1 VLKPAQWRDGDAREF
16 LRTVRD
22 ESGLLTGWGPEH
34 YGFMH
39 LGF

>member
-1 VLKPAQWRDGDAREF
+1 M

-22 ESGLLTGWGPEH
+22 ESGLLTGWGPDH

-39 LGF
+39 LGFQE